1 MWPCLW
7 NYQNLSWA
15 TAPQRAVILLRL
27 KYQDF
32 DREFIKSLDFYQA
45 EFDVDEVMD
54 SLISKQ
60 DLHEEPKKY
69 ATNNSWYA
77 EEMDW
82 NDAKDSGDIEL
93 FNFY

>member
-1 MWPCLW
+1 M
-7 NYQNLSWA
+7 
-15 TAPQRAVILLRL
+15 
-27 KYQDF
+27 
-32 DREFIKSLDFYQA
+32 DFYQA

-93 FNFY
+93 FNFYLF